1 MVMKGIDEIDWF
13 TDRPDRVEGTW
24 KPQKLLRKWDNYF
37 ASSKPNAQATV
48 EVGEQKEL
56 FTFEMSK
63 PRIKSNKFVFKVK
76 PLSDTSE
83 DKITEI
89 VSEKM
94 NDISLFIDNAVVNSN
109 SCSLSSS
116 NLTGADLNDAD
127 LADAN
132 LTDANL
138 TDANLSGAILDNAT
152 LDEVVSGGIKGQPK
166 SLPDNWSINNGYL
179 IGPKAN
185 LTDANLNSADL
196 KDADLA
202 VANLYGTNLTGAN
215 LTGSNLNAATLR
227 DANLSD
233 ANLSDAI
240 ISNAILNKA
249 NLSGAIL
256 DNATLDRVGS
266 FGIKGQ
272 PKSLPDNWKLIDG
285 YLIGPN
291 AKLTK
296 ANLNDADLAG
306 ANLNKAYLFG
316 ASFTNAN
323 LINANLSDAT
333 MTRANLSGANLMGT
347 TMLKA
352 VLLSATWNNTTC
364 PDGTKNLGT
373 SPCSAN
379 QLIPKPAPTP
389 DPTPDPTPAPT
400 PEPDPIH
407 PVDPDSEYQ
416 VGPTGLPVVYENPD
430 CSLGD
435 ICSVDPILDPYHG

>member
-1 MVMKGIDEIDWF
+1 MVLKGIDEIDWF

-138 TDANLSGAILDNAT
+138 TDANLTDANLSGAILDNAT

-185 LTDANLNSADL
+185 LTDE
-196 KDADLA
+196 
-202 VANLYGTNLTGAN
+202 NLT
-215 LTGSNLNAATLR
+215 
-227 DANLSD
+227 DANLS
-233 ANLSDAI
+233 
-240 ISNAILNKA
+240 
-249 NLSGAIL
+249 G
-256 DNATLDRVGS
+256 V
-266 FGIKGQ
+266 
-272 PKSLPDNWKLIDG
+272 
-285 YLIGPN
+285 
-291 AKLTK
+291 
-296 ANLNDADLAG
+296 NLNDADLAG

-389 DPTPDPTPAPT
+389 DPTPAPT